1 MLREL
6 GVAEE
11 KIKNRRDSKG
21 ELWTLVHRQRQA
33 KEPNPDAVVPTPAP
47 QTKTVAVVVAVL
59 KAADCAKSE
68 FVAAVMAV
76 LEERG
81 QTASGSKLYA
91 SMDPLKYKV
100 VNVETGLMH
109 SGNLV
114 GMFNVAKDLRLSELF
129 TKRQPTDPFGQRLRL
144 SGQGLD
150 KLAQVSA

>member
-47 QTKTVAVVVAVL
+47 
-59 KAADCAKSE
+59 AADCAKSE